1 MKKLLSILTLAVILV
16 SCGKVE
22 ETHADYEAKRIVRP
36 AWGVNQN
43 IKVIRWVDTM
53 HQVGDTIRLDMRG
66 LSSIPEA
73 IIVK

>member
-1 MKKLLSILTLAVILV
+1 MRKFLIALIAIIAI
-16 SCGKVE
+16 SCSE
-22 ETHADYEAKRIVRP
+22 TETHDASEMKRVVRP

-43 IKVIRWVDTM
+43 IKTIRWVDTM
-53 HQVGDTIRLDMRG
+53 YQVGDTIRLDIRG